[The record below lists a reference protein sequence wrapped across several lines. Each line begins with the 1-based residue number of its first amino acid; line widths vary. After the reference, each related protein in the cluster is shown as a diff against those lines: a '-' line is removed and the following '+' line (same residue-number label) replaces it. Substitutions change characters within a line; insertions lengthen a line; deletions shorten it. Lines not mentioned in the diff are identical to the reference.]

1 MANVV
6 GQFLLAFFWA
16 NIGPSLPKVR
26 VVRMGVCVCVMLAD
40 GWVLIK
46 TYLGF
51 FSFTAFYLWTSSI
64 CWFQINN
71 VAKIVYLRQWH
82 KKVRALQVEKID
94 KLRRITLV
102 ETLTAPESEETF
114 SKYIVRKNTLSAQKK
129 YEKFWNKKMIP
140 KVSLELVTKKICVH
154 FFSKNMKISNR

>member
-1 MANVV
+1 M
-6 GQFLLAFFWA
+6 
-16 NIGPSLPKVR
+16 
-26 VVRMGVCVCVMLAD
+26 
-40 GWVLIK
+40 
-46 TYLGF
+46 
-51 FSFTAFYLWTSSI
+51 